1 MDIDNILL
9 LRSSN
14 QPGLRIMSKIL
25 NRLKKMVSSPKLKHE
40 TIQPAEQ
47 ANPSVT
53 EEPEPI
59 RQVIELDRPTSSEL
73 IRSESHHKCPRINSE
88 PFFVPDEDPEDDDRC
103 SNCQEYVMD
112 CHVER
117 VKLHKCVQCEKW
129 ICGECQ
135 AGIHKAYKNRIIEV
149 QDMER
154 RTDVKV
160 KRGGVVG
167 AKGPE
172 RPANS
177 RGPAWI

>member
-1 MDIDNILL
+1 
-9 LRSSN
+9 
-14 QPGLRIMSKIL
+14 MSKIL
-25 NRLKKMVSSPKLKHE
+25 NRLKKMVSTPKLKHE
-40 TIQPAEQ
+40 TNKPAEQ
-47 ANPSVT
+47 ANPPIT
-53 EEPEPI
+53 EEPESI
-59 RQVIELDRPTSSEL
+59 RGREAIELDCSTSSEL
-73 IRSESHHKCPRINSE
+73 IRHESHHTCPRINSE

-103 SNCQEYVMD
+103 SNCHEYVMD

-117 VKLHKCVQCEKW
+117 IKLHKCVQCEKW

-149 QDMER
+149 QDMEG
-154 RTDVKV
+154 RTDVKM

-177 RGPAWI
+177 QGPVWI